1 MPVSTL
7 TLERSTGKGRSKKT
21 RVFSVRLLGLVEAD
35 PLWDSGAADEVRPV
49 WISYLGTDSES
60 QAFTANFRGG
70 HKATSGIK
78 KLQILRSAPY
88 RWVTH
93 KIPGGAITTAYL
105 PDLFHL
111 EPPDPAPPRVR
122 FVFAPPTWWV
132 KRAAEAL
139 RAEVGEEAREAAR
152 AALFAAYLD
161 RRTPLPVLGEL
172 AFHRQLYRAA
182 CKTDWVHEPSS
193 PGSYRRHEVLSAQG
207 LGSCGFDELLA
218 VSVPQEKLTELLIDQ
233 TSQYQPKEIPHGQDC
248 LASDRR
254 LLPHPE
260 APAAR
265 DQLHLALA

>member
-7 TLERSTGKGRSKKT
+7 TLERSTGQGRSKKT
-21 RVFSVRLLGLVEAD
+21 RVFSVRLLGYIEAD
-35 PLWDSGAADEVRPV
+35 RLWETGATDDVRPV
-49 WISYLGTDSES
+49 WISYLGTDSET
-60 QAFTANFRGG
+60 QAFTANFRVG

-78 KLQILRSAPY
+78 RLQILKSAPY
-88 RWVTH
+88 RWITH
-93 KIPGGAITTAYL
+93 KVPGGAITTAYL

-111 EPPDPAPPRVR
+111 EPVDPAQAQVR
-122 FVFAPPTWWV
+122 FVFAPPTWWIE
-132 KRAAEAL
+132 RAGEAL
-139 RAEVGEEAREAAR
+139 RAEVGTDAPEAAR

-172 AFHRQLYRAA
+172 AFHQQLYRAA
-182 CKTDWVHEPSS
+182 CKTDWVHEPGSRS
-193 PGSYRRHEVLSAQG
+193 SYRRQTVLSAQG

-218 VSVPQEKLTELLIDQ
+218 VSVPQEKLTEFLIDQ
-233 TSQYQPKEIPHGQDC
+233 TSKYQPKEIPHGQDR

-254 LLPHPE
+254 LLPHPK

>member
-7 TLERSTGKGRSKKT
+7 TLERSMGKGRSKKT

-49 WISYLGTDSES
+49 WISYLGTESET

-70 HKATSGIK
+70 YKATSGIK
-78 KLQILRSAPY
+78 TLQILKSAPY
-88 RWVTH
+88 RWVTQ
-93 KIPGGAITTAYL
+93 KVPGGAITTAYL

-111 EPPDPAPPRVR
+111 EPLDPAPPRVR

-132 KRAAEAL
+132 DRAAEVL
-139 RAEVGEEAREAAR
+139 RAELGEEAREAAR

-172 AFHRQLYRAA
+172 PFHQQLYRAA
-182 CKTDWVHEPSS
+182 RETDWLHEPSS
-193 PGSYRRHEVLSAQG
+193 PDVYRSYRVLSAQG
-207 LGSCGFDELLA
+207 FESCGFDELLA
-218 VSVPQEKLTELLIDQ
+218 ASVPQEKLAEFLIGQ
-233 TSQYQPKEIPHGQDC
+233 TSKYQPKEIPHGQDR
-248 LASDRR
+248 LPSDRR

-260 APAAR
+260 PPPAS
-265 DQLHLALA
+265 DQLRLALA